1 MSANSRGARRWSAL
15 SITAISLVAAVGGVP
30 SPPGA
35 TAQEAIDGLLAA
47 VAAYAPATPGLPE
60 AAALR
65 RRCGAD
71 ALCAARLVA
80 SALGPGAAVERIDHP
95 DTDTIRRVTTRS
107 SVRALG
113 RLADGAA
120 LIALDRFGR
129 TAERELRQAIAAFG
143 ATRLV
148 LDLRANRGGDFERML
163 RVAGLV
169 TGPGEHALDVIG
181 NDGTRPR
188 AIPASGRIEDVRALT
203 VVVGRHTASSGE
215 MLAALLRRHAGGEI
229 VGERTQGKDYLVRVV
244 PVHHDWRLV
253 LRAERVEI
261 VGENLVG
268 GLRPDRPAPPLAP
281 R

>member
-1 MSANSRGARRWSAL
+1 MESLGARRWSAFAT
-15 SITAISLVAAVGGVP
+15 TAISAAALSLIGLAPAAP
-30 SPPGA
+30 SDGA
-35 TAQEAIDGLLAA
+35 IERVLAA
-47 VAAYAPATPGLPE
+47 VAAYADVPDPS
-60 AAALR
+60 ALR
-65 RRCGAD
+65 RRCGTD

-80 SALGPGAAVERIDHP
+80 GALGGRASLVSVDHP
-95 DTDTIRRVTTRS
+95 DTDTIRRVTTRP

-163 RVAGLV
+163 RVAGLL
-169 TGPGEHALDVIG
+169 TGPVEHALDVIG

-261 VGENLVG
+261 IGENLAG
-268 GLRPDRPAPPLAP
+268 GLLPDRPAPPLAP